1 MGVSIT
7 KENKHNRIRILDV
20 HVQANARTVMPS
32 GHSTV
37 SIPTGA
43 QAAAA
48 YKQIRHTVE
57 HGRYGAGFLQSM
69 ACTHSC
75 DGCRKC
81 P

>member
-1 MGVSIT
+1 MGFMGVSIT

-37 SIPTGA
+37 TIPTGA

-48 YKQIRHTVE
+48 
-57 HGRYGAGFLQSM
+57 
-69 ACTHSC
+69 
-75 DGCRKC
+75 
-81 P
+81 